1 MKLLGGSGP
10 VVAGGLLRH
19 RLLNGLVVG
28 MPPDHG
34 HAMLWALVQPSNTS
48 TRQFSTLVGSIP

>member
-1 MKLLGGSGP
+1 MKLLGGSDP

-28 MPPDHG
+28 MPSDHG
-34 HAMLWALVQPSNTS
+34 HAMLWAPFAPSNTRS
-48 TRQFSTLVGSIP
+48 RASALS